1 VSRPDSAPDGQ
12 AFVCPDC
19 DDYAITR
26 ALADYHAKSMRHGKP
41 QLAERPTGMGPL
53 LGHGRLLD
61 MMAQSLATAGAIA
74 FMFERQEPELA
85 GQLRSQLA
93 VFEAT
98 REELEARRLTEIQ

>member
-1 VSRPDSAPDGQ
+1 MSRPDSAPDGQ